1 MSVIKITDGNYDQSL
16 AVKCINGTFVGKKEE
31 NVISY
36 KGIPFVDKQP
46 VGELRWKAPVKYTPD
61 NNVYEAYQFE
71 KMSVQDLSIT
81 DYQGEDCLYLNVYK
95 ADDASEVKKPVM
107 VWIHGGAFVAGG
119 TGIELFDCSN
129 LVKENPDVIF
139 VTVAYRLGVLG
150 FFHLSHLAIL
160 TT

>member
-81 DYQGEDCLYLNVYK
+81 DYQGEDCL
-95 ADDASEVKKPVM
+95 
-107 VWIHGGAFVAGG
+107 
-119 TGIELFDCSN
+119 
-129 LVKENPDVIF
+129 
-139 VTVAYRLGVLG
+139 
-150 FFHLSHLAIL
+150 
-160 TT
+160 